1 MSVKGSRCEAA
12 FFCGVQFKNDYV
24 TMWDYIS
31 FLILFRKGDKALS
44 LQRCRPI
51 RRRQERPRINR
62 SR

>member
-12 FFCGVQFKNDYV
+12 FFCDVHFKNDYV

-31 FLILFRKGDKALS
+31 FIILFRKGDKALS